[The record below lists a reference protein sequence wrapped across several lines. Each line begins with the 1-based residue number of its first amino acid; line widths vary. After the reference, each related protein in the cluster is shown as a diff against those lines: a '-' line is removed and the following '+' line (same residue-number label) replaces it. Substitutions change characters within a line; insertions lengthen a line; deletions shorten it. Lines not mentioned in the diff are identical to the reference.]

1 MANVKSRVNT
11 TKTASTK
18 INGKGKVGRPKKS
31 IINVQNV
38 TGKDALKRQL
48 RRKDIEVLPEIT
60 PNSDNKDKKVG
71 NTTNLKKLLSKSGH
85 IRHKNKIDIKIF
97 DKILK
102 SELQIEDNNRSL
114 RSEVRKTRFNN
125 NNDIQVL
132 NAQKDRTSEEIV
144 CVDNNKIEKDT
155 EVTTSSNKFKKIA
168 KNINY
173 KNTTIFTN
181 GQLFICDYCNKE
193 FNTRA
198 SIRRHLFLHDKVT
211 SYSCPQCKK
220 YFSNHLY
227 LAAHTKRQH
236 PNWEKHFMCNI
247 CDRPYLLKSNLKL
260 HLASHSRNE
269 KMFKCIYCKEK
280 FADQYLLIDHEKQHL
295 VDGKYLC
302 IICETAFDCR
312 NRLTFHY
319 RSHLKVKDFVCQ
331 HCGKEF
337 LRMNSVRR
345 HVQVCHSGHRL
356 QCKICKKYLKG
367 HLSEH
372 MRTHDKN
379 RPHECPDCGQRFT
392 QSTQLTVHRRSHTG
406 VRPYTCRICQRPFSH
421 SNALM
426 LHIRRH
432 TGEKPF
438 SCAMCPISFSQLPH
452 MKAHMCK
459 IHGKEDPYRC
469 QNCKQFF
476 KLKVGLEEHLK
487 SCIKTKKGL
496 EAVEKEDL
504 NGESPAQLSRMRFL
518 LALLLTMI
526 ATKEKLKIL
535 GFNKRLIDDLLVESL
550 EAMRYKPC
558 KDKNLTSF
566 NRLKINIEMLL
577 EGTVPSEQM
586 EKLKKDNKTTEQIL
600 ELLTDEKKRN

>member
-11 TKTASTK
+11 TKTATR
-18 INGKGKVGRPKKS
+18 NGKGKVGRPKKS
-31 IINVQNV
+31 LSNVQNV
-38 TGKDALKRQL
+38 TGKDVITRQA
-48 RRKDIEVLPEIT
+48 RRKVRTQSEDT
-60 PNSDNKDKKVG
+60 PNKHTSPLKG
-71 NTTNLKKLLSKSGH
+71 NTNLKRLQSGGH
-85 IRHKNKIDIKIF
+85 IRRKRKLDINLF
-97 DKILK
+97 DEILK
-102 SELQIEDNNRSL
+102 SELQIDDNNHNIVKKDDKPNSNVKDELSDSL
-114 RSEVRKTRFNN
+114 AKDNHQNRKSSSNSEK
-125 NNDIQVL
+125 
-132 NAQKDRTSEEIV
+132 
-144 CVDNNKIEKDT
+144 
-155 EVTTSSNKFKKIA
+155 SSNKETV
-168 KNINY
+168 NV
-173 KNTTIFTN
+173 
-181 GQLFICDYCNKE
+181 QVFICDYCNKQ
-193 FNTRA
+193 FNNRA
-198 SIRRHLFLHDKVT
+198 SVRRHLFVHDKV
-211 SYSCPQCKK
+211 SSFSCPQCKK
-220 YFSNHLY
+220 YFQNHLY

-260 HLASHSRNE
+260 HLASHSRDE

-280 FADQYLLIDHEKQHL
+280 FADQRLLIDHEKQHL

-302 IICETAFDCR
+302 IVCEMAFDCR

-356 QCKICKKYLKG
+356 QCKICKKFLKG

-372 MRTHDKN
+372 MRTHEKT
-379 RPHECPDCGQRFT
+379 RPHVCPECGQRFT
-392 QSTQLTVHRRSHTG
+392 QSTQLTVHRRSHSG
-406 VRPYTCRICQRPFSH
+406 ARPYSCRICKRPFTH

-438 SCAMCPISFSQLPH
+438 SCAMCPTSFSQLPH
-452 MKAHMCK
+452 MKAHMRK

-469 QNCKQFF
+469 QKCKKFF
-476 KLKVGLEEHLK
+476 KLKAELEEHLK
-487 SCIKTKKGL
+487 SCKKKGMG
-496 EAVEKEDL
+496 VKEDL
-504 NGESPAQLSRMRFL
+504 DVESATRLSRMRFL

-526 ATKEKLKIL
+526 ASKEKLKIL

-550 EAMRYKPC
+550 EAMNYTPC
-558 KDKNLTSF
+558 KDYTLTPF
-566 NRLKINIEMLL
+566 NRLKINIETLL

-586 EKLKKDNKTTEQIL
+586 EKLRKDNKTTEQVL